1 MCGMPKSGKDN
12 LFNADK
18 MAKREKAAADNP
30 AFRAI
35 ASEELS
41 ARLKKTARLKELRLQ
56 KEAEDALVEP
66 VTKVKTVPGKRAIK
80 R

>member
-1 MCGMPKSGKDN
+1 MPKSGKDN
-12 LFNADK
+12 LFNAEK
-18 MAKREKAAADNP
+18 IAKREKAAADNP

-35 ASEELS
+35 ASEEMS

-56 KEAEDALVEP
+56 KEAEDALLEP
-66 VTKVKTVPGKRAIK
+66 AAKVKIVSTKRATK